1 VRILITGSNGLL
13 GQKLISLLSETASV
27 ELFITAREVPPFPL
41 ARAEFHLLD
50 ISHKDEVERVVV
62 TVRPDVIINAAAM
75 TQVDPCEVD
84 RDACRRANVD
94 GVAHVVSAAKTIN
107 AHLVHV
113 STDFIFDG
121 TQGLLDESAVPNPGN
136 YYGTCKWEGEQ
147 IVLNSNISACII
159 RTVLVYGV
167 TAGMKRSNIV
177 QWVKQS
183 LENGKKIKVVSDQW
197 RTPTLAEDLAMAC
210 YEAARRRATGVYHV
224 SGKDFLSV
232 YQIALHVA
240 DFFHLDKDLITPTAS
255 SEFVQPGRRP
265 LRTGFTIDKAR
276 KDLGFAPRTFHE
288 GLELLKKQMSEGE
301 S

>member
-1 VRILITGSNGLL
+1 
-13 GQKLISLLSETASV
+13 
-27 ELFITAREVPPFPL
+27 
-41 ARAEFHLLD
+41 
-50 ISHKDEVERVVV
+50 
-62 TVRPDVIINAAAM
+62 
-75 TQVDPCEVD
+75 
-84 RDACRRANVD
+84 
-94 GVAHVVSAAKTIN
+94 
-107 AHLVHV
+107 
-113 STDFIFDG
+113 
-121 TQGLLDESAVPNPGN
+121 
-136 YYGTCKWEGEQ
+136 
-147 IVLNSNISACII
+147 
-159 RTVLVYGV
+159 
-167 TAGMKRSNIV
+167 MKRSNIV

-255 SEFVQPGRRP
+255 SDFVQPGRRP

-276 KDLGFAPRTFHE
+276 KDLGFAPRSFHE
-288 GLELLKKQMSEGE
+288 GLELLKKQMSESE